1 MSPRNLKLNSGY
13 EIPIVGFGTYA
24 ATDDEGYKAVL
35 EALKV
40 GYRHIDTAF
49 IYGNEKEVG
58 QAIKDSGVPREQLFI
73 TTKVWPTD
81 ARNPAKSLER
91 SLELLKLEYVDLLLM
106 HWPYP
111 LKQDPENSGSFSGS
125 GIDEDW
131 DFVKTWQL
139 FQQLP
144 KSQVR
149 TIGVSNFT
157 IKNLEKLLADPT
169 MKTVPAVNQF
179 ELHPWYPCSE
189 LVKYCQ
195 DKGLVVE
202 AYSPVARGKGTG
214 NSIVESI
221 AKKHNAQPGQI
232 VLSWNVKRNVV
243 VVPKSATPARIAA
256 NFEIVDLDDADM
268 AKLEELGKSQERIVN
283 TVRIY
288 GRDIFQ
294 D

>member
-1 MSPRNLKLNSGY
+1 MPTPTLKLNSGY

-24 ATDDEGYKAVL
+24 ATGDEGYQALL
-35 EALKV
+35 EALKA

-49 IYGNEKEVG
+49 IYGNEAEVG
-58 QAIKDSGVPREQLFI
+58 RAIKDSGVPREEIFV

-91 SLELLKLEYVDLLLM
+91 SLKLLQLDYVDLLLM
-106 HWPYP
+106 HWPYA
-111 LKQDPENSGSFSGS
+111 LKPDPENPGAFGGA

-131 DFVKTWQL
+131 DFTQTWEL

-157 IKNLEKLLADPT
+157 IKNLEKLLADPKT
-169 MKTVPAVNQF
+169 KTVPAANQF

-214 NSIVESI
+214 NDIVEAI

-243 VVPKSATPARIAA
+243 VIPKSATPARIAA
-256 NFEIVDLDDADM
+256 NLQIVNLDDEDM
-268 AKLEELGKSQERIVN
+268 AKLEELGKSPERIVS
-283 TVRIY
+283 TERIY
-288 GRDIFQ
+288 GRDIFL